1 MSITSFKEKCGKLFK
16 HEMQTIYYVSSR
28 YMVALFSYFMCKKNS
43 LYFETTEISVTLGGC
58 LINWLW
64 GNI

>member
-1 MSITSFKEKCGKLFK
+1 MSISSFKEKCGNYLNMKCKQFIMYQVDIWL
-16 HEMQTIYYVSSR
+16 HYSHILCV
-28 YMVALFSYFMCKKNS
+28 KKNS

-58 LINWLW
+58 LINLLW